1 MFEASKVHALIA
13 TGIHVGYGG
22 HALKQDCTKVVNFQ
36 YIDSLDVAKTAS
48 RSIHNLEVIL
58 HGNSTTP

>member
-1 MFEASKVHALIA
+1 VKVHALIA

-36 YIDSLDVAKTAS
+36 TFRYIDSLDVAKTAL
-48 RSIHNLEVIL
+48 RSTYNLEVIL
-58 HGNSTTP
+58 HGDAE